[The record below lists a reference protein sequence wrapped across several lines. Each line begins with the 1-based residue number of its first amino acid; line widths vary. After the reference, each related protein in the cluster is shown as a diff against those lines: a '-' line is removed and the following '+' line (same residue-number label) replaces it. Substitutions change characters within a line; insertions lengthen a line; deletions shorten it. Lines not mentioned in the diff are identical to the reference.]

1 MKIKVQFIWKWRN
14 VARKNVT
21 VDQHKIVEFKV
32 ECKTNGENIEVD
44 DDFYTRLV
52 CGDEDVIIQYID
64 EHFRN
69 EQVDSAMWDIIDAYV
84 ELLSDVDTRT
94 AKVENTQDN
103 ESQYT
108 ISVPLLDCEGNGT
121 IYIPVGK
128 LCVIYED
135 TCHTIESIFVL
146 KESLLPT
153 IVDAYFNRILTDKD
167 AMLLP
172 EEIYIRYS
180 EQSGQKWGVSCKKQN
195 KNYYIRRKV

>member
-69 EQVDSAMWDIIDAYV
+69 EQVDSAIWDIIDAYV

-195 KNYYIRRKV
+195 KNYYTRRKV